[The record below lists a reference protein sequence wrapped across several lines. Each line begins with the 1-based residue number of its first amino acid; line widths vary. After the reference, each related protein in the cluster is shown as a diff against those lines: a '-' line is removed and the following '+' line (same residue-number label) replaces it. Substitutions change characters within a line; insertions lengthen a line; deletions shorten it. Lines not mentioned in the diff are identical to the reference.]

1 MFDLTG
7 KKALVTG
14 STQGIGFAVAKALA
28 ERGAKVYVH
37 GGTSLEKSR
46 LASERIPNSEYL
58 AVNLEETDAAD
69 KIYKKTGDVDILW
82 QTLLFSSERYG
93 RMFHTTNSKSR

>member
-28 ERGAKVYVH
+28 EHGAKVFVH
-37 GGTSLEKSR
+37 GASNIEKR
-46 LASERIPNSEYL
+46 R
-58 AVNLEETDAAD
+58 
-69 KIYKKTGDVDILW
+69 
-82 QTLLFSSERYG
+82 
-93 RMFHTTNSKSR
+93 